1 MNTRIFGPFGPLI
14 LEPTVGFECFDYMHC
29 KFLLQYLYFHTLFDI
44 IHYIIIRHH
53 HHHHHH
59 HHHPP
64 PPPPADAVHTYAQ
77 NGALYI

>member
-1 MNTRIFGPFGPLI
+1 
-14 LEPTVGFECFDYMHC
+14 MHC

-44 IHYIIIRHH
+44 IHYIIITILYHHPRRRCHRHPSPP
-53 HHHHHH
+53 
-59 HHHPP
+59 PP